1 MVVVIF
7 SFCSSLYVYMCFR
20 MCLPPKFDQNCSRC
34 KYEFTHMSMRHIYT
48 WRMRSTP
55 KCRLFAF
62 IHISNMCVWSRR
74 VACVVV
80 HICVCTSI
88 ITTTKSSKFICILH
102 KYVCMFEILS
112 SFYRRSRI
120 RRVDQ
125 SLAMFVVRVC
135 ETMTHDIFS
144 STFCL
149 HKNAFTRDSRNL
161 CYLLTHIYYYA
172 YMHYIHIYAISACQ
186 QVLRWKYWVQ
196 N

>member
-7 SFCSSLYVYMCFR
+7 SFCSSLYVYDV
-20 MCLPPKFDQNCSRC
+20 LSHVSASQVWPKLLALQVWVYS
-34 KYEFTHMSMRHIYT
+34 YEYETHLHLTHALNAKVPIVRIHSHIEYV
-48 WRMRSTP
+48 
-55 KCRLFAF
+55 
-62 IHISNMCVWSRR
+62 CVWSRR

-125 SLAMFVVRVC
+125 SLAMFVVCVC
-135 ETMTHDIFS
+135 ATMTHDIFS

-149 HKNAFTRDSRNL
+149 HKNAF
-161 CYLLTHIYYYA
+161 
-172 YMHYIHIYAISACQ
+172 
-186 QVLRWKYWVQ
+186 
-196 N
+196 